1 MTSKKEYLLIIAG
14 TAAMAVSINSVF
26 DPLGMVTGGFSGIA
40 ILIKE
45 LTKQLI
51 PGGMPLGITTAVL
64 NVPLFLIGIKI
75 KGFQFLKRSFVGMIS
90 LSVWLSILPQIPII
104 EGDLML
110 AALCGGAIQGV
121 GIGLAFS
128 GRGTTGGSDM
138 AAALLQ
144 KKFPWYSASQIMQ
157 VIDWIIVFFGALVFG
172 FSMVLYAVV
181 AIFVISKVSDGII
194 EGLKFSKA
202 AFIIT
207 EKHQVISQTLMKELK
222 RGTTGITV
230 HGMYSG
236 KEKIMLF
243 CVVPKKQI
251 VYVKEIIHRL
261 DERAFVI
268 VTDAR
273 EVLGEGFLRYE

>member
-1 MTSKKEYLLIIAG
+1 
-14 TAAMAVSINSVF
+14 MAVSINSVF

-110 AALCGGAIQGV
+110 AALCGGAIQGL

-144 KKFPWYSASQIMQ
+144 KKISVVFRLSDHAG
-157 VIDWIIVFFGALVFG
+157 DRLDHRFFGALVFG